1 MAAFDTF
8 GVMVVGNGF
17 GSAPSSMLD
26 AMLGGAGVFGPFSE
40 TGLS

>member
-1 MAAFDTF
+1 MAGLDTV
-8 GVMVVGNGF
+8 GVMFVVNGF

-26 AMLGGAGVFGPFSE
+26 AMFGGAGVFGPFSE